1 MRINRRAAGLWVCK
15 EYEYRDI
22 RFQQYRFLGR
32 SMDKKVFMLLTLVL
46 LGAIMISVAAIAGKT
61 GDTSSS
67 AAQPMVSQ
75 ASRDLVSSYQDQ
87 YIERILSTR
96 ESQDGFS
103 SLASQLAMLQAL
115 RNYSSINVSISR
127 TTINGTLVFIENN
140 IAIVKSDQKLLKII
154 IPDRL
159 FDGERVSALQDLIFT
174 GEIKKGDS
182 LSIKAINISISS
194 KESGLIASIYLALEI
209 NDLTTGKNFIAL
221 IPINW

>member
-1 MRINRRAAGLWVCK
+1 
-15 EYEYRDI
+15 
-22 RFQQYRFLGR
+22 
-32 SMDKKVFMLLTLVL
+32 MDKKVFILLALVL
-46 LGAIMISVAAIAGKT
+46 LGAVMISVAAIAGKT
-61 GDTSSS
+61 GDTGSNNTPST
-67 AAQPMVSQ
+67 VSHV
-75 ASRDLVSSYQDQ
+75 SRDLVSNYQDQ
-87 YIERILSTR
+87 YIERILSAR
-96 ESQDGFS
+96 EGRDSFS

-159 FDGERVSALQDLIFT
+159 FDGERVSALQDLIFL

-209 NDLTTGKNFIAL
+209 NDLTTGKSFITLA
-221 IPINW
+221 PINW